1 MTSDAP
7 RTAFQTVIFDC
18 DSTLTAIEGIDE
30 LARGHRAEI
39 ERLTHQAMS
48 GALRLEEV
56 YARRLELIRPTA
68 AEVAR
73 VGALYIERMVPGA
86 RETVV
91 ALRQAG
97 IHVRVLSGGLAPA
110 VRVIARHL
118 DIADADVAAVE
129 IYFDADGSYAGFD
142 STTPLA
148 RSGGKREWVV
158 GQGHR
163 LAPPVLMV
171 GDGATDLETR
181 PVVAAFAAYT
191 GVIARPDVVRHA
203 DVVIAGPS
211 LTDLLPYVNRGV

>member
-110 VRVIARHL
+110 VRVTCL
-118 DIADADVAAVE
+118 QQAAQ
-129 IYFDADGSYAGFD
+129 
-142 STTPLA
+142 
-148 RSGGKREWVV
+148 R
-158 GQGHR
+158 
-163 LAPPVLMV
+163 
-171 GDGATDLETR
+171 TR
-181 PVVAAFAAYT
+181 C
-191 GVIARPDVVRHA
+191 IRNRKL
-203 DVVIAGPS
+203 PS
-211 LTDLLPYVNRGV
+211 ACRIPRY